1 LYHRLFPLFINNLC
15 KMKLTELPFIG
26 REDILQ
32 LYKDK
37 LKGVLNYKGDVL
49 AIVGVPGIGKTRLTQ
64 QFINLTDN
72 NVFFTFSLKTETH
85 TTLNDLFRQIISTFL
100 SRKAINDI
108 VPSVIDEDL
117 YTLSVRYFPVLKSLY
132 PYEPLKKKEIV
143 IAPEKIYQF
152 LKNLSNLYPIV
163 ITIDDF
169 HLGTLEIKNF
179 INLLIRN
186 IESLPVLLVI
196 NLRPEEAKIDW
207 LNSLKST
214 SPLSIISLNALS
226 RDEVLMFN
234 KELFDETLPE
244 NVFDWIYGKTK
255 GNPLFTDEF
264 IKFLMNKGAVYFDVN
279 TRKWC
284 LAQSFDNIQVPDT
297 FSRTIEEKLSGF
309 SEKAR
314 KFVQAASL
322 ISKEKFNKIM
332 ININIAPEEL
342 DELLYGGVLVRE
354 KDGYMFAHNLIR
366 ESIYNTIPESKRN
379 NLHYSLGN
387 HLLKIGDNE
396 GAIHQFSES
405 GRRDKKFIELLK
417 KEIQNYHKIGEHSK
431 AVFYEEIALKL
442 LERNPDLL
450 SPKLVSFITD
460 SANSLRRAGM
470 FKDALHYY
478 KFALNYIRKNQT
490 KSLLKLIPFIYYS
503 QTFAELRLGNCHRVI
518 NLVNQAKK
526 IARQYKLFID
536 QSHLIGFETNQAL
549 AYKDLGKADKALNI
563 ALKLEED
570 YRKEADT
577 NQLFRLNHCITLI
590 YSNLGEYKKAIEW
603 GEKSLEFA
611 RKLNDERYIAA
622 IQGNL
627 GIANLFIGNF
637 KDAEELFTLHQGAS
651 LKNGWKREEFMSYL
665 NLGTLY
671 FFQGYLG
678 RAEDEY
684 KKALKTIERLN
695 IKADYLWLSYYYCWL
710 SLFKDDLK
718 KATELLFRGMDIARM
733 HANKNSLKM
742 FQYIQGFIS
751 ALKNDTKELKEVLNN
766 LKNNFSSDL
775 ENEVEFLLLNGL
787 EQVINNLQKTPSL
800 LQDKGFEDIEKGL
813 KITEQKQDY
822 IKLVQYLIICS
833 RIFSHYKELKQ
844 KAQEFKNTAIEYALK
859 NSMIGWQDLLM
870 PAKIHLEKIPL
881 RIKTFGKLT
890 IELPDHRIVEQREW
904 EWAKPRQLFAILTNA
919 CINDQ
924 VLTRDQIGI
933 HLWPDL
939 SRDKLANNFHVC
951 LNQLKSVVGGE
962 YISYKEK
969 SYQLMNVEIDAKEFK
984 ELVLDAD
991 NLINAG
997 KIHTAEDNLTKAIKI
1012 YRGKFLEDFYED
1024 WVFEMRD
1031 IFASLYRRAVLMLG
1045 DIYLKKSRIDS
1056 AIELVVKLILMD
1068 PLDEEA
1074 HRFLISC
1081 YIQSGEKAKA
1091 IRQFKKCAEIFKR
1104 ELDCEPSEKTK
1115 ELYRKLM

>member
-1 LYHRLFPLFINNLC
+1 
-15 KMKLTELPFIG
+15 MKLIELPFIG
-26 REDILQ
+26 REDIIQ

-37 LKGVLNYKGDVL
+37 LKDVLNYKGYVL
-49 AIVGVPGIGKTRLTQ
+49 TIVGVPGIGKTRLNQ
-64 QFINLTDN
+64 QILNLTDK

-117 YTLSVRYFPVLKSLY
+117 YTIFVRHFPILKSLY
-132 PYEPLKKKEIV
+132 PYEPLKKKEIE

-163 ITIDDF
+163 ISIDDF
-169 HLGTLEIKNF
+169 HLGTLEIRNLT
-179 INLLIRN
+179 NLLIRN
-186 IESLPVLLVI
+186 IESLPVFLVI
-196 NLRPEEAKIDW
+196 NLRPEETTINW
-207 LNSLKST
+207 LNSFKSA
-214 SPLSIISLNALS
+214 SPLFIFNLTPFSK
-226 RDEVLMFN
+226 DEVSLLNEKLFHGELSE
-234 KELFDETLPE
+234 ELFE
-244 NVFDWIYGKTK
+244 WIYDKTE
-255 GNPLFTDEF
+255 GNPLFIVEF
-264 IKFLMNKGAVYFDVN
+264 IRFLIAKDIIYFDTHKNKCCLHSPFTDIFVPN
-279 TRKWC
+279 T
-284 LAQSFDNIQVPDT
+284 
-297 FSRTIEEKLSGF
+297 LSLMVENKIKSF
-309 SEKAR
+309 SERVK
-314 KFVQAASL
+314 KFIKRASL
-322 ISKEKFNKIM
+322 ISTDVFNQEM
-332 ININIAPEEL
+332 IDVLLSSEEL
-342 DELLYGGVLVRE
+342 DRLRN
-354 KDGYMFAHNLIR
+354 DGIIIQKNGKYAFAHSLIK
-366 ESIYNTIPESKRN
+366 EIVYNTIPKKERRR
-379 NLHYSLGN
+379 LHYSLGN
-387 HLLKIGDNE
+387 YLFKKGMNE
-396 GAIHQFSES
+396 EAIHQYYKA
-405 GRRDKKFIELLK
+405 GRQDRNYLKMLMDEIDK
-417 KEIQNYHKIGEHSK
+417 YHKIKEHSK
-431 AVFYEEIALKL
+431 ALSYEEIALKL
-442 LERNPDLL
+442 FEQRTKLL
-450 SPKLVSFITD
+450 NSKTLPFFID
-460 SANSLRRAGM
+460 SANSLRRVGRY
-470 FKDALHYY
+470 KDAIYYY
-478 KFALNYIRKNQT
+478 KFAFRYIKKNQT
-490 KSLLKLIPFIYYS
+490 GKLLKVFPFLYYS
-503 QTFAELRLGNCHRVI
+503 QTLAELRLGNCQKVI

-526 IARQYKLFID
+526 
-536 QSHLIGFETNQAL
+536 LIKRYGLQNENNYLIELEINRAL
-549 AYKDLGKADKALNI
+549 AYKDLDMADKALDI
-563 ALKLEED
+563 ALKLEERYKNQMD
-570 YRKEADT
+570 S
-577 NQLFRLNHCITLI
+577 NQLFRKNNCVTLV
-590 YSNLGEYKKAIEW
+590 YLRSGQYKNAIEW
-603 GEKSLEFA
+603 AEKTIHLA
-611 RKLNDERYIAA
+611 QKLYDERYIAA
-622 IQGNL
+622 TQGNQ
-627 GIANLFIGNF
+627 GIAHLFTGNF
-637 KDAEELFTLHQGAS
+637 QKAEELFLLHQKAS

-671 FFQGYLG
+671 FSQGYLG

-718 KATELLFRGMDIARM
+718 KATELLFRGMDIARI
-733 HANKNSLKM
+733 HENKNFLKM

-787 EQVINNLQKTPSL
+787 EHIINNLQNTPSL
-800 LQDKGFEDIEKGL
+800 LEDKGFGDIERGL
-813 KITEQKQDY
+813 KITDQKQDC

-870 PAKIHLEKIPL
+870 PAKVHIEKIPL

-890 IELPDHRIVEQREW
+890 VELPDHRIVEQKEW
-904 EWAKPRQLFAILTNA
+904 EWAKPKQLFAILVNA

-924 VLTRDQIGI
+924 VLTRDQIGV

-939 SRDKLANNFHVC
+939 SREKLANNFHVC
-951 LNQLKSVVGGE
+951 LNQLKSVVGE

-969 SYQLMNVEIDAKEFK
+969 SYQLLNVEIDAKEFK

-997 KIHTAEDNLTKAIKI
+997 KIHTAQDNLTKAIKI
-1012 YRGKFLEDFYED
+1012 YKGRFLEDFYED

-1091 IRQFKKCAEIFKR
+1091 IRQYKKCAEIFKR
-1104 ELDCEPSEKTK
+1104 ELGCEPSEKTK
-1115 ELYRKLM
+1115 ELYRKLL

>member
-1 LYHRLFPLFINNLC
+1 
-15 KMKLTELPFIG
+15 MELTELPFIG
-26 REDILQ
+26 REDIIQ

-49 AIVGVPGIGKTRLTQ
+49 AIVGLPGIGKTRLNQ
-64 QFINLTDN
+64 QFLNITDR
-72 NVFFTFSLKTETH
+72 NVFFTFSLKTEVH

-117 YTLSVRYFPVLKSLY
+117 YIIFVRHFPILKSLY
-132 PYEPLKKKEIV
+132 PYEPLKKKETEI
-143 IAPEKIYQF
+143 IPEKIYHF

-169 HLGTLEIKNF
+169 QLATFEIKNF
-179 INLLIRN
+179 IDLLIRN

-196 NLRPEEAKIDW
+196 NLRPEETTINW
-207 LNSLKST
+207 LNSLKSA
-214 SPLSIISLNALS
+214 SPLSVISLNALTK
-226 RDEVLMFN
+226 DEVLMFN
-234 KELFDETLPE
+234 KELFDETLPQD
-244 NVFDWIYGKTK
+244 VFDWIYGKTK

-264 IKFLMNKGAVYFDVN
+264 IKFLMNKGVVYFDVN
-279 TRKWC
+279 TRRWC
-284 LAQSFDNIQVPDT
+284 LAQPFENIQVPDT

-309 SEKAR
+309 SEKAK
-314 KFVQAASL
+314 KFVLTASF
-322 ISKEKFNKIM
+322 IFKEKFNKIM
-332 ININIAPEEL
+332 INIDVTTEEL
-342 DELLYGGVLVRE
+342 DELLYSGVLVRE
-354 KDGYMFAHNLIR
+354 KDGYMFTHSLIR

-396 GAIHQFSES
+396 EAIHQFSES
-405 GRRDKKFIELLK
+405 GRRDRKFIELLK
-417 KEIQNYHKIGEHSK
+417 KEIQNYHKMKEHSK
-431 AVFYEEIALKL
+431 AVFYEELALKL
-442 LERNPDLL
+442 LEKNPDLL
-450 SPKLVSFITD
+450 NSKMVSFIID
-460 SANSLRRAGM
+460 STNSLRRAGM

-478 KFALNYIRKNQT
+478 KLALNYIRKNQT

-503 QTFAELRLGNCHRVI
+503 QTFAELRLGNCRRVI
-518 NLVNQAKK
+518 NLVNKAKK
-526 IARQYKLFID
+526 IARQYGLLIN
-536 QSHLIGFETNQAL
+536 QSHLIGFETNKAL
-549 AYKDLGKADKALNI
+549 AYKDLGMTDKALNI
-563 ALKLEED
+563 ALKLDED
-570 YRKEADT
+570 YGKKADT
-577 NQLFRLNHCITLI
+577 NQLFRINHCITLI

-603 GEKSLEFA
+603 GEKTLELA
-611 RKLNDERYIAA
+611 RELNDERYIAA
-622 IQGNL
+622 MQGNL

-637 KDAEELFTLHQGAS
+637 KRAEELFILHQTAS

-671 FFQGYLG
+671 FFQGYLR

-684 KKALKTIERLN
+684 KKALKTIEQLN
-695 IKADYLWLSYYYCWL
+695 IKADYLWLIYYYCWL
-710 SLFKDDLK
+710 LLFKSDFK
-718 KATELLFRGMDIARM
+718 KTTEFLFRGMEIVRM
-733 HANKNSLKM
+733 NPNRKFLKI

-751 ALKNDTKELKEVLNN
+751 VLKNDTKDLKEILTN
-766 LKNNFSSDL
+766 LKNNFSFDL
-775 ENEVEFLLLNGL
+775 EDEVEFLILNGL

-822 IKLVQYLIICS
+822 IKLVQYLIICN
-833 RIFSHYKELKQ
+833 RVFSNYKELKQ
-844 KAQEFKNTAIEYALK
+844 KEQEFKNTAIEYALM
-859 NSMIGWQDLLM
+859 NSMAGWQDLLM
-870 PAKIHLEKIPL
+870 PAKIHIEKIPL
-881 RIKTFGKLT
+881 KVRTFGKLT

-904 EWAKPRQLFAILTNA
+904 EWAKPKQLFAILVNA

-924 VLTRDQIGI
+924 VLTRDQIGL

-969 SYQLMNVEIDAKEFK
+969 NYQLMNVEIDAKEFK

-1012 YRGKFLEDFYED
+1012 YKGKFLEDFYED

-1031 IFASLYRRAVLMLG
+1031 IFLSLYRRAVLMLG
-1045 DIYLKKSRIDS
+1045 DIYLKKSKIDS
-1056 AIELVVKLILMD
+1056 AIELIVKLILMD

-1091 IRQFKKCAEIFKR
+1091 IQQYKKCVEIFKR
-1104 ELDCEPSEKTK
+1104 ELGCEPSEKTR
-1115 ELYRKLM
+1115 ELYRKLL

>member
-1 LYHRLFPLFINNLC
+1 
-15 KMKLTELPFIG
+15 MKLIELPFIG
-26 REDILQ
+26 REDIIQ

-37 LKGVLNYKGDVL
+37 LKDVLNYKGYVL
-49 AIVGVPGIGKTRLTQ
+49 TIVGVPGIGKTRLNQ
-64 QFINLTDN
+64 QILNLTDK

-117 YTLSVRYFPVLKSLY
+117 YTIFVRHFPILKSLY
-132 PYEPLKKKEIV
+132 PYEPLKKKEIE

-163 ITIDDF
+163 ISIDDF
-169 HLGTLEIKNF
+169 HLGTLEIRNLT
-179 INLLIRN
+179 NLLIRN
-186 IESLPVLLVI
+186 IESLPVFLVI
-196 NLRPEEAKIDW
+196 NLRPEETTINW
-207 LNSLKST
+207 LNSFKSA
-214 SPLSIISLNALS
+214 SPLFIFNLTPFSK
-226 RDEVLMFN
+226 DEVSLLNEKLFHGELSE
-234 KELFDETLPE
+234 ELFE
-244 NVFDWIYGKTK
+244 WIYDKTE
-255 GNPLFTDEF
+255 GNPLFIVEF
-264 IKFLMNKGAVYFDVN
+264 IQFLIAKDIIYFDTHKNKCCLHSPFTDIFVPN
-279 TRKWC
+279 T
-284 LAQSFDNIQVPDT
+284 
-297 FSRTIEEKLSGF
+297 LSLMVENKIKSF
-309 SEKAR
+309 SERVK
-314 KFVQAASL
+314 KFIKRASL
-322 ISKEKFNKIM
+322 ISTDVFNQEM
-332 ININIAPEEL
+332 IDVLLSSEEL
-342 DELLYGGVLVRE
+342 DRLRN
-354 KDGYMFAHNLIR
+354 DGIIIQKNGKYAFAHSLIK
-366 ESIYNTIPESKRN
+366 EIVYNTIPKKERRR
-379 NLHYSLGN
+379 LHYSLGN
-387 HLLKIGDNE
+387 YLFKKGMNE
-396 GAIHQFSES
+396 EAIHQYYKA
-405 GRRDKKFIELLK
+405 GRQDRNYLKMLMDEIDK
-417 KEIQNYHKIGEHSK
+417 YHKIKEHSK
-431 AVFYEEIALKL
+431 ALSYEEIALKL
-442 LERNPDLL
+442 FEQRTKLL
-450 SPKLVSFITD
+450 NSKTLPFFID
-460 SANSLRRAGM
+460 SANSLRRVGRY
-470 FKDALHYY
+470 KDAIYYY
-478 KFALNYIRKNQT
+478 KFAFRYIKKNQT
-490 KSLLKLIPFIYYS
+490 GKLLKVFPFLYYS
-503 QTFAELRLGNCHRVI
+503 QTLAELRLGNCQKVI

-526 IARQYKLFID
+526 
-536 QSHLIGFETNQAL
+536 LIKRYGLQNENNYLIELEINRAL
-549 AYKDLGKADKALNI
+549 AYKDLDMADKALDI
-563 ALKLEED
+563 ALKLEERYKNQMD
-570 YRKEADT
+570 S
-577 NQLFRLNHCITLI
+577 NQLFRKNNCVTLV
-590 YSNLGEYKKAIEW
+590 YLRSGQYKNAIEW
-603 GEKSLEFA
+603 AEKTIHLA
-611 RKLNDERYIAA
+611 QKLYDERYIAA
-622 IQGNL
+622 TQGNQ
-627 GIANLFIGNF
+627 GIAHLFTGNF
-637 KDAEELFTLHQGAS
+637 QKAEELFLLHQKAS

-671 FFQGYLG
+671 FSQGYLG

-718 KATELLFRGMDIARM
+718 KATELLFRGMDIARI
-733 HANKNSLKM
+733 HENKNFLKM

-787 EQVINNLQKTPSL
+787 EHIINNLQNTPSL
-800 LQDKGFEDIEKGL
+800 LEDKGFGDIERGL
-813 KITEQKQDY
+813 KITDQKQDC

-870 PAKIHLEKIPL
+870 PAKVHIEKIPL

-890 IELPDHRIVEQREW
+890 VELPDHRIVEQKEW
-904 EWAKPRQLFAILTNA
+904 EWAKPKQLFAILVNA

-924 VLTRDQIGI
+924 VLTRDQIGV

-939 SRDKLANNFHVC
+939 SREKLANNFHVC
-951 LNQLKSVVGGE
+951 LNQLKSVVGE

-969 SYQLMNVEIDAKEFK
+969 SYQLLNVEIDAKEFK

-997 KIHTAEDNLTKAIKI
+997 KIHTAQDNLTKAIKI
-1012 YRGKFLEDFYED
+1012 YKGRFLEDFYED

-1091 IRQFKKCAEIFKR
+1091 IRQYKKCAEIFKR
-1104 ELDCEPSEKTK
+1104 ELGCEPSEKTK
-1115 ELYRKLM
+1115 ELYRKLL